1 MVRRGLGRGLDA
13 LIGGGQE
20 LSGAPPAESLLML
33 RTDQIVASQL
43 QPRQHFDPERLEE
56 LLKSIKAQGIIEP
69 LIVRATSNRQN
80 GEPIYQVIAGE
91 RRHGWQHCRRCRWW
105 CAS

>member
-69 LIVRATSNRQN
+69 RA
-80 GEPIYQVIAGE
+80 
-91 RRHGWQHCRRCRWW
+91 HCYLKEIRGTYKNIDILV
-105 CAS
+105 